1 MNSFDLILI
10 IIISLFTIRGVFR
23 GLITELTV
31 LIALIAGYVLAFRF
45 MDNGVLF
52 LQSYFP
58 LLQEFAV
65 KIIAFVAI
73 FLIVNIVLRLLAKV
87 LNKFASFTFLQP
99 INKIAGGIFGAA
111 KVMLLVSI
119 AFIILEF
126 LPFSTAIRQSIGATE
141 SFLYK
146 PLRAFAPGVYKI
158 ITAVLPED
166 SGIQD
171 KLEQTIQKADS
182 TAKEYVP
189 PIF

>member
-10 IIISLFTIRGVFR
+10 IIISLFTIRGIFR
-23 GLITELTV
+23 GLITELSV
-31 LIALIAGYVLAFRF
+31 LIALIAGYVLAYRF
-45 MDNGVLF
+45 MDSGVMF

-58 LLQEFAV
+58 LLQDFAA
-65 KIIAFVAI
+65 KIIAFVGI
-73 FLIVNIVLRLLAKV
+73 FLIINIALRLLAKV
-87 LNKFASFTFLQP
+87 LNKFASFTFMQP
-99 INKIAGGIFGAA
+99 VNKTAGGVFGAA
-111 KVMLLVSI
+111 KVTLLLSI

-126 LPFSTAIRQSIGATE
+126 LPFSTGIQRSIGATE

-146 PLRAFAPGVYKI
+146 PVRAFAPGFYKI
-158 ITAVLPED
+158 TTAIIPED

-171 KLEQTIQKADS
+171 KIEQTIQKADS